1 MKSDYVV
8 VDTISVFK
16 QRYIIP
22 REEVERFNEEVVCT
36 EKLAKLWAQ
45 ESVESEEEKEFSQRW
60 LGETVTNID
69 IIDTPK
75 VLGLFKDDNEEL
87 SQEWSQANQL
97 DYIND
102 WKDKTPKR

>member
-36 EKLAKLWAQ
+36 EKLAKLWAH
-45 ESVESEEEKEFSQRW
+45 ESPLSVATMISSTCRASLHCGAGIVACNSRRGGPKW
-60 LGETVTNID
+60 L
-69 IIDTPK
+69 
-75 VLGLFKDDNEEL
+75 
-87 SQEWSQANQL
+87 QQARRMRMPIPAL
-97 DYIND
+97 
-102 WKDKTPKR
+102 